1 MIGKITSNSNIQL
14 VQFRSF
20 LTSNDTSEKIDKNFP
35 SLCFLLSGIEK
46 AQLFMTIRRQIN
58 FAQNIILLGYF
69 STEPQS

>member
-1 MIGKITSNSNIQL
+1 MIGKITSNSNMQL
-14 VQFRSF
+14 LQFRSF

-35 SLCFLLSGIEK
+35 SLCFLPSGIEK

-58 FAQNIILLGYF
+58 FAQTIILLGYF